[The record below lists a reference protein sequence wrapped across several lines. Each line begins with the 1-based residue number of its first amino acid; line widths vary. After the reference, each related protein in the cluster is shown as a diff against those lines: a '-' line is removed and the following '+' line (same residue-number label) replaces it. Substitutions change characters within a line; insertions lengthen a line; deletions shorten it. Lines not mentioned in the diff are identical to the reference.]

1 MILHC
6 WKDWTSPEEV
16 RAAVETET
24 ADDAKLVAYV
34 TRGIRTGN
42 RLTGW
47 GTPRIHRLAV
57 DSVSEFLDV
66 DKARARLQAVRESGS
81 LTLSLREKV
90 AIDMFIEGRE
100 EPTEEEANRLA
111 EA

>member
-1 MILHC
+1 MRSWSH
-6 WKDWTSPEEV
+6 TSLTWL
-16 RAAVETET
+16 RS
-24 ADDAKLVAYV
+24 
-34 TRGIRTGN
+34 GIRG
-42 RLTGW
+42 TGW
-47 GTPRIHRLAV
+47 VERRIHRFWL
-57 DSVSEFLDV
+57 DTVSEFLDV